1 MMPQWDLLDFI
12 ARTARRY
19 PAFDLRMST
28 EATAPAFDA
37 SGRVS
42 GVTLASGETL
52 PARLV
57 IAAAGRRSILRA
69 AAQLPLDDPGAP
81 MDVLWRTE
89 ARRVGKECGRT
100 CSSRWSPYPQKKQ

>member
-57 IAAAGRRSILRA
+57 IAADGRRSILRA
-69 AAQLPLDDPGAP
+69 AAELPLDDLGAP
-81 MDVLWRTE
+81 LDLLWFRVPMPAAAPAAVPPGRPD
-89 ARRVGKECGRT
+89 ARRGGK
-100 CSSRWSPYPQKKQ
+100 